1 VTQTWFWIAFATI
14 LVVMLAIDLGVVQ
27 RRAHAVSLR
36 EAATW
41 SALWVG
47 LSLAFGL
54 GVWII
59 LGPTKGLEFYTGYLI
74 EKALSVDN
82 IFVFVLIF
90 SYFRVPQQFQHRVL
104 FWGVLGA
111 LAMRGVFIWAGALLL
126 ERFDW
131 VLYIFGAFL
140 VYSGVRMART
150 RPEIHPSH
158 NPVLRLV
165 QRVIPITDAYHG
177 ARFFVPRGEEG
188 EDRGRFAWCAT
199 PLLIVLVLVETTDL
213 IFALDSIPA
222 VFAIT
227 RDPFIVYT
235 SNMLAVLGLRALY
248 FLLAGVIER
257 FSYLKIGLA
266 AVLVLV
272 GTKMLLEDL
281 VHVPIGVSLGAIG
294 LILGLS
300 VLVSLRRGPVP
311 SALPV
316 GPRLITRGP
325 DAPAATL
332 GSLET
337 FTPAEIGVADTVF
350 ADPEAGGEDGAAPGR
365 LDPRRDGGAPT
376 AGDGEDENARV
387 ATPGEEDEG
396 P

>member
-1 VTQTWFWIAFATI
+1 MTQTWFWIAFGVI
-14 LVVMLAIDLGVVQ
+14 LVVMLAIDLGVVH

-36 EAATW
+36 EAAVW
-41 SALWVG
+41 SGIWVA
-47 LSLAFGL
+47 LSLVFGL
-54 GVWII
+54 GVWVF

-90 SYFRVPQQFQHRVL
+90 SYFRVPARFQHRVL

-111 LAMRGVFIWAGALLL
+111 LVMRGVFIWAGVLLL
-126 ERFDW
+126 ENFDW

-140 VYSGVRMART
+140 VYTGIRMVRV

-158 NPVLRLV
+158 NPVLRLL
-165 QRVIPITDAYHG
+165 QRVLPITDAYHG
-177 ARFFVPRGEEG
+177 ARFFVPDPEPGA
-188 EDRGRFAWCAT
+188 GRFAYFAT
-199 PLLIVLVLVETTDL
+199 PLLIVLALVETTDL

-227 RDPFIVYT
+227 RDPFIIYT

-257 FSYLKIGLA
+257 FSYLKYGLA

-272 GTKMLLEDL
+272 GVKMLLEDV
-281 VHVPIGVSLGAIG
+281 VHVPIAASLGAIG
-294 LILGLS
+294 LILGVS
-300 VLVSLRRGPVP
+300 VLISLRSRPVP
-311 SALPV
+311 TALPI

-325 DAPAATL
+325 DSPVVRASLEALSPPHIGTADTAFTGADLPDDGAPA
-332 GSLET
+332 S
-337 FTPAEIGVADTVF
+337 VAS
-350 ADPEAGGEDGAAPGR
+350 DPESSDAGERGERG
-365 LDPRRDGGAPT
+365 
-376 AGDGEDENARV
+376 V
-387 ATPGEEDEG
+387 S
-396 P
+396 